1 MTEPQVI
8 LKLKKVI
15 PDLIKTGE
23 YDSDDCYTKK
33 FNTHIEIKCRSK
45 HYDEL
50 GIQKDKWDYLTQFKK
65 CRFIVQTPKGMW
77 SWDLHKVAEPTWYR
91 RLGPTSTHYKQ
102 HSLIDECWKEIG
114 YLNISDATDISHL
127 LL

>member
-15 PDLIKTGE
+15 PDLMKTGE
-23 YDSDDCYTKK
+23 YDSDDCYSKK
-33 FNTHIEIKCRSK
+33 FNTYIEIKCRRK

-50 GIQKDKWDYLTQFKK
+50 GIQKDKWDHLTQYKK

-77 SWDLHKVAEPTWYR
+77 SWDLHKMQEPTWYR
-91 RLGPTSTHYKQ
+91 RLGPTSTDYKQ
-102 HSLIDECWKEIG
+102 YSIVDECWKDIG
-114 YLNISDATDISHL
+114 YLNIKDATDISYL
-127 LL
+127 LS

>member
-1 MTEPQVI
+1 MTEQQVI
-8 LKLKKVI
+8 SKLKKVA

-23 YDSDDCYTKK
+23 WDSDDCYSKK
-33 FNTHIEIKCRSK
+33 FNIYLEIKCRTK
-45 HYDEL
+45 HWDEL
-50 GIQKDKWDYLTQFKK
+50 GIQKDKWDHLRQYKK

-91 RLGPTSTHYKQ
+91 RLGPTSTHHLHLHQ
-102 HSLIDECWKEIG
+102 VEECWKEIG
-114 YLNISDATDISHL
+114 YLNIKDAKDISHL